1 MTEQEA
7 KMAQKVQLYD
17 LRLIFT
23 WVNTHTNTPLVLF
36 YRLQIFPRQTHPL
49 GPGGG
54 GQPPPFSKS
63 VEVTRWQIPPQRK
76 PGERPTRQGS

>member
-23 WVNTHTNTPLVLF
+23 SGDKHHNTTLYFVDVLQF
-36 YRLQIFPRQTHPL
+36 FEL
-49 GPGGG
+49 
-54 GQPPPFSKS
+54 
-63 VEVTRWQIPPQRK
+63 
-76 PGERPTRQGS
+76 

>member
-23 WVNTHTNTPLVLF
+23 SGDKDTYTTQEIVELLD
-36 YRLQIFPRQTHPL
+36 IFALPTDLL
-49 GPGGG
+49 GRGGG
-54 GQPPPFSKS
+54 GAPPPFSKS
-63 VEVTRWQIPPQRK
+63 VEVTRWRIPPQRK

>member
-23 WVNTHTNTPLVLF
+23 SGDKDTYTTQEIVELLDKIAMAKD
-36 YRLQIFPRQTHPL
+36 LQC
-49 GPGGG
+49 PGGG
-54 GQPPPFSKS
+54 GASRPFSKS
-63 VEVTRWQIPPQRK
+63 VEVTRWRIPPQRK

>member
-23 WVNTHTNTPLVLF
+23 SGDKDTYTT
-36 YRLQIFPRQTHPL
+36 QEI
-49 GPGGG
+49 
-54 GQPPPFSKS
+54 
-63 VEVTRWQIPPQRK
+63 VELLDKIAMAKDQ
-76 PGERPTRQGS
+76 E

>member
-23 WVNTHTNTPLVLF
+23 SGDKDTYTTQEIVELLYTTAYLF
-36 YRLQIFPRQTHPL
+36 YILQIFSMPIHLQ
-49 GPGGG
+49 
-54 GQPPPFSKS
+54 
-63 VEVTRWQIPPQRK
+63 
-76 PGERPTRQGS
+76 